1 MADKTKPRK
10 RLKAEDRRQS
20 ILAAAQGL
28 FAGAGLHGAPVD
40 DIARAAGISP
50 AILYRHFP
58 SKEALYNAVLERI
71 SCQRESYIQAI
82 VDSSSEFPDVLR
94 LMTAAYVDSVAAE
107 PDYLRMEM
115 HSVLEG
121 NRATAQFFENRWRP
135 LSEFIEV
142 ELSDEAE
149 QGRISVADVRIAALM
164 FQGMV
169 REALVQKL
177 IYKDRRT
184 RDLKLEDLVEG
195 LIKMFLAAIGW
206 PRESRKK

>member
-1 MADKTKPRK
+1 MVQAAKPGK
-10 RLKAEDRRQS
+10 RLKARDRRES

-28 FAGAGLHGAPVD
+28 FAEVGLHGAPVD

-58 SKEALYNAVLERI
+58 SKEALYDAVLDRI
-71 SCQRESYIQAI
+71 SCRRESYIQAI

-94 LMTAAYVDSVAAE
+94 LMTAAYVESVATE

-115 HSVLEG
+115 HSLLEG

-135 LSEFIEV
+135 LTEYIEV
-142 ELSDEAE
+142 ELADEME
-149 QGRISVADVRIAALM
+149 QGTLKVADVRSAALM
-164 FQGMV
+164 FQGMI

-177 IYKDRRT
+177 IYQDRRYQ
-184 RDLKLEDLVEG
+184 DLPLERLVET
-195 LIKMFLAAIGW
+195 LIGMFLTAIGW
-206 PRESRKK
+206 PPERP